1 MDVLWILAAT
11 VGISLL
17 AFVGALAMVLSEE
30 KIKRV
35 LLLLVGFSAGA
46 LIGGAFL
53 HLLPEAI
60 EESAE
65 PSSVFIATILGFMIF
80 FLLEKLM
87 WRHCHDTECPIH
99 TFAYLNLIGDG
110 VHNFI
115 DGLIIAASFITD
127 VRLGLA
133 TTLAVAAHEIPQELG
148 DFGVIVYGGIKPK
161 RALIFNFMTALT
173 CVGGGLIGFVL
184 KDVQFVGELL
194 VPVAAGGFL
203 YIAASDLI
211 PELHK
216 EKDRIKTW
224 LSFLSFVIGILFMW
238 IIKLIFEH

>member
-1 MDVLWILAAT
+1 MELFWIIASTL
-11 VGISLL
+11 GISLIS
-17 AFVGALAMVLSEE
+17 FVGALVLVLSE
-30 KIKRV
+30 KRLKDI
-35 LLLLVGFSAGA
+35 LLLLVGLSGGA

-60 EESAE
+60 EESTE
-65 PSSVFIATILGFMIF
+65 SSSVFMATIAGLLIF

-87 WRHCHDTECPIH
+87 WRHCHERDCPIH

-115 DGLIIAASFITD
+115 DGLIIAASFLAD
-127 VRLGLA
+127 VRLGFAA
-133 TTLAVAAHEIPQELG
+133 TIAVAAHEIPQELG

-161 RALIFNFMTALT
+161 RALMFNFITALT
-173 CVGGGLIGFVL
+173 CVGGGLFGYVLGGIGTI
-184 KDVQFVGELL
+184 QEIL
-194 VPVAAGGFL
+194 VPIAAGGFL

-216 EKDRIKTW
+216 EKDRVRMW
-224 LSFLSFVIGILFMW
+224 LSFASLVVGILLMW
-238 IIKLIFEH
+238 IVKLVFEH